1 MEDFDDA
8 GGMSTLLRQ
17 GIEAGP
23 IALIRDG
30 DRIRIDINSRS
41 IELLVGDEELA
52 ERKKTWI
59 PPEPKAKSG
68 WLAQYAALVGPV
80 YRGARLP

>member
-1 MEDFDDA
+1 MEDFDGA

-52 ERKKTWI
+52 ERKKK
-59 PPEPKAKSG
+59 PKAKSG